1 VAVEVYVGGGGK
13 QWVEPVGGL
22 QVGDVGDAMI
32 TGRDGDDT
40 LFGDNVDFFA
50 TATFGTVDG
59 ADSLAGQHR
68 RNVCCA
74 PGLVRAAALRLPKRA
89 SRT

>member
-1 VAVEVYVGGGGK
+1 
-13 QWVEPVGGL
+13 
-22 QVGDVGDAMI
+22 
-32 TGRDGDDT
+32 
-40 LFGDNVDFFA
+40 
-50 TATFGTVDG
+50 VDG